1 MNQMD
6 RILCF
11 GTWQQF
17 VFVLFL
23 FISVTAVG
31 AEKDWKAKW
40 ITSPDAK
47 NEANTWICFRKDVSL
62 QKVPKQALAAIA
74 ADSKY
79 WLWINGQLVV
89 FEGSLKRGP
98 SPEDTYYDEVNLA
111 PYLKKGTNKIAVL
124 LWYFG
129 KDGFSH
135 KSSGKAG
142 LLFDLQSDA
151 CSILSDGSWQ
161 TMIHP
166 SILPWDGIQPNMRL
180 SESSLYFDGRKE
192 PVGWNQETD
201 NSGSWVSAPE
211 MGTPPC
217 QPWNNLELRPI
228 PMWKDYGLKDYV
240 NHSDIPSVSTGE
252 PIVCKLPSNLQVTP
266 WLKVQSKSGEIIEIQ
281 TDHLNGGGEPNVM
294 AKYITR
300 DGLQEYESLG
310 WMNGEKVTYSI
321 PQGVKIIGLKY
332 RETGYNTEFTG
343 SFRCS
348 DDFFNQLWNKAR
360 RTLYVTMRDNYMDC
374 PDRERAQWWGDEV
387 IEGGE
392 AFYAF
397 DPQGRLLHRKGM
409 YELIKWQKPDG
420 VLFSPVP
427 AGNWDKELPD
437 QMLASIGYYGFWN
450 YYMQTGDKQV
460 IADLY
465 EGVVRYMS
473 VWKLNDRNTLVYRGG
488 GWDWADWG
496 EHIDMELI
504 QNAWYYLALKGT
516 ANMAKCLGKKEDA
529 TNWSR
534 KMEVF
539 KTAFDKTFWNG
550 KEYRSA
556 AYLGKTDDRG
566 QALAVVAGLADEAKY
581 PLLFDILKAHEHAS
595 PYMEKYVIEALFK
608 MGQDVYGLERMKK
621 RFSPMVH
628 DTENSTL
635 WEVWG
640 QGVDGFLGGTT
651 NHAWSGGGLTI
662 LSQLVCGISP
672 LEPGYSKFQV
682 APQTGG
688 LTFATARVGSVRGMI
703 ETRFTDSSENFEL
716 EVTVP
721 EATSALVKL
730 PRKNLTSI
738 YSGGQLIWRDGLW
751 LKKGFEKR
759 VVFSEVAAQLEV
771 SAGKWM
777 FKTR

>member
-1 MNQMD
+1 MKIYRFQNI
-6 RILCF
+6 RKIF
-11 GTWQQF
+11 AA
-17 VFVLFL
+17 FVLASICFS
-23 FISVTAVG
+23 FQATA
-31 AEKDWKAKW
+31 KDWNAKW
-40 ITSPDAK
+40 ITSPECK
-47 NEANTWICFRKDVSL
+47 NEANTWICFRKDISL

-79 WLWINGQLVV
+79 WLWINGRLVV
-89 FEGSLKRGP
+89 FEGGLKRGP
-98 SPEDTYYDEVNLA
+98 SPEDTYYDEVDLA

-142 LLFDLQSDA
+142 LLFDLHSDA

-166 SILPWDGIQPNMRL
+166 SILPWDGIQPNFRL

-192 PVGWNQETD
+192 PLGWNQGTG
-201 NSGSWVSAPE
+201 NTGLWVSALE

-240 NHSDIPSVSTGE
+240 NHSDIPSVSTGD

-266 WLKVQSKSGEIIEIQ
+266 WLKIQSKSGEIIEIQ

-300 DGLQEYESLG
+300 DGLQEYENLG

-321 PQGVKIIGLKY
+321 PKGVKIIGLKY

-348 DDFFNQLWNKAR
+348 DDFFNQLWSKAC

-397 DPQGRLLHRKGM
+397 DPQGQLLHRKGM

-437 QMLASIGYYGFWN
+437 QSLASIGYYGFWN
-450 YYMQTGDKQV
+450 YYMQMGDKQV

-465 EGVVRYMS
+465 DGVVRYMR
-473 VWKLNDRNTLVYRGG
+473 VWELNDRNTLVYRCG

-516 ANMAKCLGKKEDA
+516 ANMAECLGKKEDA
-529 TNWSR
+529 ASWNR

-556 AYLGKTDDRG
+556 TYTGKTDDRG

-608 MGQDVYGLERMKK
+608 MGQDAYGLERMKK
-621 RFSPMVH
+621 RFGPMVH
-628 DTENSTL
+628 DPENSTL

-662 LSQLVCGISP
+662 LSQLVCGIEP
-672 LEPGYSKFQV
+672 VEPGYAKFQI
-682 APQTGG
+682 APQPGN
-688 LTFATARVGSVRGMI
+688 LSFAEAVV
-703 ETRFTDSSENFEL
+703 ETVKGKIKVHFDRSADDFKLDCQ
-716 EVTVP
+716 VP
-721 EATSALVKL
+721 EKTVAVIKL
-730 PRKNLTSI
+730 PRKNITEIRKDGKVIWKAGIPVPAKNKSLVSISANGGRAEVTS
-738 YSGGQLIWRDGLW
+738 
-751 LKKGFEKR
+751 
-759 VVFSEVAAQLEV
+759 
-771 SAGKWM
+771 GKWC
-777 FKTR
+777 FVCK

>member
-1 MNQMD
+1 MLL
-6 RILCF
+6 I
-11 GTWQQF
+11 
-17 VFVLFL
+17 
-23 FISVTAVG
+23 ISITAVG
-31 AEKDWKAKW
+31 AEKKWKASW
-40 ITSPDAK
+40 ITSPDTK
-47 NEANTWICFRKDVSL
+47 NEVNTWICFRKDISL
-62 QKVPKQALAAIA
+62 SKVPKQALAAIA

-79 WLWINGQLVV
+79 WLWINGRLVV
-89 FEGSLKRGP
+89 FEGGLKRGP
-98 SPEDTYYDEVNLA
+98 SPENTYYDELDLA
-111 PYLKKGTNKIAVL
+111 SYLKKGTNKIAVL

-142 LLFDLQSDA
+142 LLFDLQSED
-151 CSILSDGSWQ
+151 CTVFSDRSWQ

-192 PVGWNQETD
+192 PLGWNQGTD
-201 NSGSWVSAPE
+201 NTDSWVSAQE

-240 NHSDIPSVSTGE
+240 NHLDIPSVSTGD

-281 TDHLNGGGEPNVM
+281 TDHLQGGGEPNVM
-294 AKYITR
+294 GKYITR
-300 DGLQEYESLG
+300 DGLQEYENLG

-321 PQGVKIIGLKY
+321 PKGVKIIGLKY

-343 SFRCS
+343 SFHCS
-348 DDFFNQLWNKAR
+348 DNFFDQLWNKAR

-397 DPQGRLLHRKGM
+397 DPQGQLLHRKGM

-516 ANMAKCLGKKEDA
+516 ANMAESLGKKEDA
-529 TNWSR
+529 TKWNR
-534 KMEVF
+534 EMETF
-539 KTAFDKTFWNG
+539 KGAFDKAFWNG

-556 AYLGKTDDRG
+556 AYSGKTDDRG

-688 LTFATARVGSVRGMI
+688 LTSASARVESVRGMI
-703 ETRFTDSSENFEL
+703 ETRFTDSSGNFEL

-721 EATSALVKL
+721 ETTSALVKL
-730 PRKNLTSI
+730 PRKKLTSI